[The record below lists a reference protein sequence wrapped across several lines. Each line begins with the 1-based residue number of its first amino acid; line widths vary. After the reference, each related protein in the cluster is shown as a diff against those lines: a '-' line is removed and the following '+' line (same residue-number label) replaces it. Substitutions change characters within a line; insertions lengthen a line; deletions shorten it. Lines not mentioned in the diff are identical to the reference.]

1 MLESINQSISLFASK
16 YTYWNIIYVNG
27 RSPKTPSSTSWRP
40 IINGTKANVVL
51 EKHTIKQKKNIQAK
65 TKQEA
70 KSAKKL
76 KWRTAAMRDSRN
88 NINDTDNTRN
98 YHV

>member
-1 MLESINQSISLFASK
+1 MSMA
-16 YTYWNIIYVNG
+16 G
-27 RSPKTPSSTSWRP
+27 RERKTQSSTSWRP

-51 EKHTIKQKKNIQAK
+51 EKHTIKHTKNIQTK
-65 TKQEA
+65 RKQEA
-70 KSAKKL
+70 KSAKRKL

-98 YHV
+98 LSRVN